1 MNSTAARPW
10 LVKKFHAKKQQ
21 KAFRSRFFLQIRYH
35 IKQQGF
41 FTGRG
46 FLPNLFISDTAAV
59 KSSSTFRLS
68 FAEASKNGHDHI
80 LARPWASLKIKFYFF
95 FPTNHNYF
103 LNEISRMEGTYAV
116 ETCLSCSKSDL
127 FPTNIIGTFS
137 VALTLQIWF
146 LILFISVNVCFDE
159 IENTKM
165 NPCPL
170 RMYKSLIDANCS
182 VPAVS
187 RISKVAGLPSTSISF
202 R

>member
-21 KAFRSRFFLQIRYH
+21 KAFRSRFFFTNSSHKATGLLYRTW
-35 IKQQGF
+35 F
-41 FTGRG
+41 FTKFVHFGHSG
-46 FLPNLFISDTAAV
+46 SKEFIDIS
-59 KSSSTFRLS
+59 
-68 FAEASKNGHDHI
+68 AE
-80 LARPWASLKIKFYFF
+80 LCWSLKKWTWPHFGKALSLPKYKILKQTINIFRKK
-95 FPTNHNYF
+95 NHRNY
-103 LNEISRMEGTYAV
+103 TYAV
-116 ETCLSCSKSDL
+116 ETCLSWSKSDL

-159 IENTKM
+159 IEKTKM
-165 NPCPL
+165 NPCPF

-187 RISKVAGLPSTSISF
+187 KISKVAGLPSTSISF